1 MNFFLNRDNLCKC
14 LRYFVLN
21 LAIIASGLKVAYGNQ
36 FASIL
41 VSSSGG
47 NSYQTPTLVNFGDLT
62 SGNSSY
68 EFHITAIKLGR
79 QATLAGNS
87 SFAIRLEQWNNTGVF
102 GLTRFGVS
110 DYRYAPVQ
118 GKNVN
123 SIFGTPVHVVVT
135 NNPSSNTSKLFI
147 DGVYSGSW
155 GGSFLISGDT
165 YLMSSS
171 NSESMASGSVLHSWA
186 TYSEELSDQQVLLRY
201 NSSTSSQNPVSSYQT
216 PSSGYSTGGGNY
228 QTSGGDYSSGSGG
241 YSSAAGGYSSGAG
254 GYQSGSGSFQTGGGN
269 YQTSGGD
276 YTSPGIDIT
285 YPSYQTPSGNYQSN
299 SSEQLT
305 PEPILRPVVRTIGHQ
320 HDQSQ
325 TILSGEILQK
335 SESEFSEIEVGFLI
349 STQVEMGPAS
359 PSAQKINGS
368 FSNDGLFTASYRFAS
383 QETLYFK
390 AFAENKIGISYG
402 NVQKIS
408 IPKFSSNQELSP
420 SHYALKIIENGSLK
434 MDGGWTQSPWFGSFK
449 AIDNGWI
456 YHSNL
461 GWLYLFS
468 DHSNGIWMWSQSRE
482 WLWMTKELY
491 PFLYQSNIGNWIYF
505 FRSSEGQNHFF
516 NYSSNYLESIL
527 P

>member
-1 MNFFLNRDNLCKC
+1 MNFLLNRDNLNKY

-21 LAIIASGLKVAYGNQ
+21 LAIISSGFKVADGNQ

-41 VSSSGG
+41 VASSGG

-68 EFHITAIKLGR
+68 EFHITAIRLGR
-79 QATLAGNS
+79 KATLAGNS

-110 DYRYAPVQ
+110 DYRYTPVQ
-118 GKNVN
+118 GRNVN

-186 TYSEELSDQQVLLRY
+186 TYSEELSDQQVLIRY
-201 NSSTSSQNPVSSYQT
+201 NSSTSSQNPGSSYQT

-228 QTSGGDYSSGSGG
+228 QTSGGAYSSGSGG
-241 YSSAAGGYSSGAG
+241 YSSGGGGYSSGEDIYTYPG
-254 GYQSGSGSFQTGGGN
+254 PGISYPN
-269 YQTSGGD
+269 EYQTPSGD
-276 YTSPGIDIT
+276 YTSPGIGIT

-305 PEPILRPVVRTIGHQ
+305 PGPILRPVVRTIGHQ

-325 TILSGEILQK
+325 TIFSGEILQK
-335 SESEFSEIEVGFLI
+335 SESDFSEIEVGFLI

-368 FSNDGLFTASYRFAS
+368 FTNDGLFTASYGIAL

-402 NVQKIS
+402 NVRKIS
-408 IPKFSSNQELSP
+408 IAKLSSTQDLSP
-420 SHYALKIIENGSLK
+420 SQNALKIIENGSLK
-434 MDGGWTQSPWFGSFK
+434 MDGGWIQSPWFGLFK
-449 AIDNGWI
+449 AVDNGWI

-468 DHSNGIWMWSQSRE
+468 DHSNGIWMWSQSRG

-516 NYSSNYLESIL
+516 NYSSNYSESIL